1 MLKACIG
8 LNCARQIDYI
18 DRRHCGLTFIP
29 DDVYRHERT
38 LEELLLDYNSLQE
51 LPPVST
57 RRGEGFTDKGW
68 MVCVIFAWGRVLFGC
83 EGGRGGGRFSPTLSL
98 VNDYNN
104 VVNSVVD
111 FLKLESERVTAQSET
126 SATNAMS
133 CVCLESF
140 HLNTVS
146 CCGGSGSVVV
156 GDEFLWDSTL
166 HP

>member
-18 DRRHCGLTFIP
+18 DRRHCGLSFIP

-68 MVCVIFAWGRVLFGC
+68 IFV
-83 EGGRGGGRFSPTLSL
+83 
-98 VNDYNN
+98 
-104 VVNSVVD
+104 
-111 FLKLESERVTAQSET
+111 
-126 SATNAMS
+126 
-133 CVCLESF
+133 
-140 HLNTVS
+140 
-146 CCGGSGSVVV
+146 
-156 GDEFLWDSTL
+156 
-166 HP
+166 